1 MKQRA
6 NQAGFTLIEL
16 VVVIVILGILAVTA
30 APKFIDLTGDANG
43 ATLQAAKAAVE
54 TATTGVHAKSLI
66 EGNHTIL
73 KAPGTTV
80 DVAGATIEIGSG
92 WHNATL
98 DNFND
103 LLDIEFGA
111 AEHFSNVVEGT
122 SFFIYI
128 TNDTAPTV
136 AAPGTC
142 RVQYIESAD
151 PNIKPVITVEVD
163 GCS

>member
-1 MKQRA
+1 MKRLQK
-6 NQAGFTLIEL
+6 QAGFTLIEL

-30 APKFIDLTGDANG
+30 APRFVDLTGDANG
-43 ATLQAAKAAVE
+43 ATLQAVKAAVE

-66 EGNHTIL
+66 AGNHTVA
-73 KAPGTTV
+73 KNPGATV
-80 DVAGATIEIGSG
+80 EVAGATIEIGSG

-111 AEHFSNVVEGT
+111 NAQFSTVVADT
-122 SFFIYI
+122 VFFIYI
-128 TNDTAPTV
+128 TGDTAPTV
-136 AAPGTC
+136 AVPGTC
-142 RVQYIESAD
+142 RVRYTESAD
-151 PNIKPVITVEVD
+151 SNVKPDIDIDVT

>member
-1 MKQRA
+1 MKRLQK
-6 NQAGFTLIEL
+6 QAGFTLIEL

-30 APKFIDLTGDANG
+30 APKFVDLTGDANG
-43 ATLQAAKAAVE
+43 ATLQGVKAAVE

-66 EGNHTIL
+66 AGNHTAL
-73 KAPGTTV
+73 KATNPTV
-80 DVAGATIEIGSG
+80 TVAGATIEIGSG
-92 WHNATL
+92 WHNATV

-111 AEHFSNVVEGT
+111 NEQFNSAVDDD

-128 TNDTAPTV
+128 SGDTVPTE
-136 AAPGTC
+136 AAPGNC
-142 RVQYIESAD
+142 RVQYTESTN
-151 PNIKPVITVEVD
+151 PNVKPVIDIDVT